1 MSLKFCEIQ
10 PFVTSVIIGATAMDQ
25 LKTNIESVNINLT
38 NEIVDEINEIQ
49 KIYPN
54 PCP

>member
-1 MSLKFCEIQ
+1 ME
-10 PFVTSVIIGATAMDQ
+10 Q

-38 NEIVDEINEIQ
+38 KEIIDEINEIQ